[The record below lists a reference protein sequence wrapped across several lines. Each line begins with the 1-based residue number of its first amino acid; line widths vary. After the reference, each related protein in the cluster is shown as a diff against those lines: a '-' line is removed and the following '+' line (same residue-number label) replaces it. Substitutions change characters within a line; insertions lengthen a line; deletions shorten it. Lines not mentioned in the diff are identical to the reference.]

1 MFEIMFLH
9 RGEKEK
15 MNFERNGKRKKKN
28 REGKDSAL
36 EGKWTGVIR
45 GTIWK
50 HGVQSS
56 KSIVH

>member
-1 MFEIMFLH
+1 
-9 RGEKEK
+9 
-15 MNFERNGKRKKKN
+15 MNFERNGKRKKKPE
-28 REGKDSAL
+28 EGKDSTL
-36 EGKWTGVIR
+36 EGECTGVIR